1 MTKSE
6 LLEKLAA
13 SADITKKQADQVL
26 VALVETAA
34 KTIKKGESVKIPGLG
49 ILRLDNIGEKQQ
61 GKRSE
66 KTGVSRD
73 GIRQSKL
80 YTWRAIRRLFG

>member
-34 KTIKKGESVKIPGLG
+34 KTIKKGSPS
-49 ILRLDNIGEKQQ
+49 
-61 GKRSE
+61 RSR
-66 KTGVSRD
+66 GSASCACAR
-73 GIRQSKL
+73 
-80 YTWRAIRRLFG
+80 